1 MKTIRM
7 ILVFLMLTGANVLF
21 AQDTGKGQPPPDASS
36 SSQELTIPDV
46 RFSKG
51 TVEEIDQEMNI
62 LVKQL
67 KLTEDQK
74 KKARIIIEERQKKA
88 LEVRDVLFLV
98 SKPGE
103 SPKPEGGE
111 AMTKV
116 LKESHEKMLTI
127 LNEEQ
132 KKIFDEIDPNIK
144 DPFSK

>member
-1 MKTIRM
+1 MKNFTF
-7 ILVFLMLTGANVLF
+7 ILAFLVLIVADFVF
-21 AQDTGKGQPPPDASS
+21 AQDGSDNKPPSDKSS
-36 SSQELTIPDV
+36 SSEELTIPDV

-88 LEVRDVLFLV
+88 LEVRDVLFPV

-103 SPKPEGGE
+103 SPKSEGGE

-132 KKIFDEIDPNIK
+132 KKIFDEIDPNVK
-144 DPFSK
+144 DPF

>member
-1 MKTIRM
+1 MKTIKM
-7 ILVFLMLTGANVLF
+7 ILVILALTVANFVF
-21 AQDTGKGQPPPDASS
+21 AQDSGKGKPTFNASS
-36 SSQELTIPDV
+36 SSQELKIPDV

-51 TVEEIDQEMNI
+51 TVEEIDQEMSI

-74 KKARIIIEERQKKA
+74 KKAHIIVEERQKKA
-88 LEVRDVLFLV
+88 LEVRDVLFPV

-103 SPKPEGGE
+103 SPKSEGGE

-116 LKESHEKMLTI
+116 LKESHAKMLAI

-144 DPFSK
+144 DPF